1 MEDQKAEIRHSRIIE
16 AIVIATVWIVVFTI
30 PLVTGSDNGNFQ
42 WNQIHHDW
50 LQLSVLLLV
59 FSGNIYFL
67 IPHLLHKKQYLRF
80 ILILIVSLPLITCV
94 ELQLH
99 AILKLEQ
106 VETMPSMDKG
116 APLEFSSEM
125 PAPEGFRLNE
135 KKSTK
140 QNTPDFWTHLLVAL
154 LVTGSAAAYKMLFYW
169 IQEEK
174 KRKHIEIRLQ
184 QELSEPQPD
193 FIVVKSDYKSVKL
206 MLNDILYIESANE
219 YVKIYLAGGE
229 MIMTFMRLKNMEN
242 ELPKSKFMRV
252 QRSFIV
258 NLEKI
263 KAVEKN
269 KIYIEHKKTIPIGE
283 QYKESFQEFLGK
295 HFVN

>member
-1 MEDQKAEIRHSRIIE
+1 MEDQKTEIRHNRLIE
-16 AIVIATVWIVVFTI
+16 ISVIAVVWIVVFTI
-30 PLVTGSDNGNFQ
+30 PLVTGSVNGNFQ
-42 WNQIHHDW
+42 WNEIHHDW
-50 LQLSVLLLV
+50 LQLSILLLV
-59 FSGNIYFL
+59 FLGNTYFL
-67 IPHLLHKKQYLRF
+67 IPRLLHKKLYLRF
-80 ILILIVSLPLITCV
+80 TLILFISLPLITCV

-99 AILKLEQ
+99 TLLKAEQ
-106 VETMPSMDKG
+106 VESMPSMDKG
-116 APLEFSSEM
+116 APIEFSSEM

-135 KKSTK
+135 KKSAR
-140 QNTPDFWTHLLVAL
+140 QNSPNFWTHLLVAL

-174 KRKHIEIRLQ
+174 KRKHIEIKLNE
-184 QELSEPQPD
+184 ELSESQPD

-219 YVKIYLAGGE
+219 YVKIYLVGGE

-269 KIYIEHKKTIPIGE
+269 KIYIEHKKTIPIGD